1 MLLEAAL
8 HHPAYVDAILLL
20 VKNILTRP
28 KALYS
33 VKEWSSQFD
42 PKLVYGGN
50 IGGDKL
56 ARALDRLYE
65 IDRASLMTIIVMRAT
80 QSLQIDTSQI
90 HHDTTSVKLSGA
102 YENQDEKAVQ
112 LKRGHSKDHR
122 PDLKQL
128 IYSLCVAADG
138 ALPIHFKTYDGNKT
152 DDSLH
157 IETWQSLRG
166 ILDRSD
172 FLYVADSKLCTH
184 ENLKFID
191 RNQGKFITV
200 LPRTRRETK
209 TFAEQLS
216 LSLVRWDNIYS
227 KRSSRKSKRIDLYES
242 AQGLFQMQEGYR
254 IYWYR
259 SSEKTRRDEQSREE
273 RLALAKSRLRRL
285 GDIKRRGPKTEA
297 SLQKAAQK
305 ILTQTKTQDWL
316 IVEVA
321 LEEREDFKALGRG
334 KPTKETR
341 YRKIRKWIPRL
352 NVRENLEALSLSKA
366 QDGVFPLVTNAE
378 LSDLEVLQKYKYQP
392 KIEKRHSLLKSVL
405 QVSPVFLKKN
415 DRIEALMFVYFIAQT
430 IAAALEREVRMG
442 MKQKNM
448 RALNVLPEERP
459 STQPTAEQILRVFE
473 PRTRHLLY
481 EKEKLVRTFTDP
493 LTQVQK
499 EVMWL
504 IRLPLAAYQ

>member
-1 MLLEAAL
+1 MQAQSLDLKRQTLGGLPLIDEIFKRFKLPMLLEAAL

-28 KALYS
+28 RALYA

-42 PKLVYGGN
+42 PKLVYGGK
-50 IGGDKL
+50 IGDDKL

-65 IDRASLMTIIVMRAT
+65 IDRASLMTLIVMRAT

-90 HHDTTSVKLSGA
+90 HHDTTSIKFSGA

-128 IYSLCVAADG
+128 IYGLCVTADG
-138 ALPIHFKTYDGNKT
+138 SLPIHFKTYDGNKT
-152 DDSLH
+152 DDSIH
-157 IETWQSLRG
+157 VETWQTLRG

-184 ENLKFID
+184 ENLSFID

-216 LSLVRWDNIYS
+216 LSLIRWDNIYS

-259 SSEKTRRDEQSREE
+259 SSEKVRRDEQSREE
-273 RLALAKSRLRRL
+273 RLGLAKSRLKRL
-285 GDIKRRGPKTEA
+285 GDIKRRPA
-297 SLQKAAQK
+297 HLQRSRRTNSEVYWRKGSYPQPYNYSHKFQCDGRAR
-305 ILTQTKTQDWL
+305 TK
-316 IVEVA
+316 
-321 LEEREDFKALGRG
+321 R
-334 KPTKETR
+334 
-341 YRKIRKWIPRL
+341 
-352 NVRENLEALSLSKA
+352 N
-366 QDGVFPLVTNAE
+366 
-378 LSDLEVLQKYKYQP
+378 
-392 KIEKRHSLLKSVL
+392 
-405 QVSPVFLKKN
+405 
-415 DRIEALMFVYFIAQT
+415 YF
-430 IAAALEREVRMG
+430 R
-442 MKQKNM
+442 
-448 RALNVLPEERP
+448 
-459 STQPTAEQILRVFE
+459 
-473 PRTRHLLY
+473 
-481 EKEKLVRTFTDP
+481 
-493 LTQVQK
+493 
-499 EVMWL
+499 
-504 IRLPLAAYQ
+504 